1 MSHTE
6 VLRADDDDGGGDD
19 GDNSNDDMMITG
31 LSKMDYQS
39 PYFQLRLSL
48 DHLMPGNH

>member
-6 VLRADDDDGGGDD
+6 VLRADDDDGGG
-19 GDNSNDDMMITG
+19 GTVMAIIVMMITG